1 MQHIKQALEK
11 SLLSPISTVHMV
23 EIRTFDMFAAGSKSG
38 SSVGELRDK
47 KDPSCKKSSRIFFE

>member
-11 SLLSPISTVHMV
+11 SLLGPISTVHMV
-23 EIRTFDMFAAGSKSG
+23 EIRTFDMFAAGSKLG

-47 KDPSCKKSSRIFFE
+47 KDRVVRRVLEFFF